1 MHTNPD
7 PPAMAA
13 DTPVSGSALRVLIVE
28 DESLV
33 SLFLQ
38 GVLRDLGHDVS
49 GIAPS
54 LRTALAF
61 AAGTPTD
68 LAIVDVGLAGDGG
81 DGIDAA
87 IALRKRHGIPAL
99 LMTGA
104 SLASLG
110 DRVKDAQPLGFLA
123 KPYTEVDVERALTAA
138 VAQLP
143 PRE

>member
-1 MHTNPD
+1 MQMNSD
-7 PPAMAA
+7 PPAAVVA
-13 DTPVSGSALRVLIVE
+13 TRVLRVLIVE

-38 GVLRDLGHDVS
+38 SVLRELGHEVS

-87 IALRKRHGIPAL
+87 MALRARHGIPAL

-110 DRVKDAQPLGFLA
+110 DRLNDAQPLGLLS
-123 KPYTEVDVERALTAA
+123 KPYTEADVERALSAA
-138 VAQLP
+138 MAHLP
-143 PRE
+143 PQN

>member
-1 MHTNPD
+1 MHMNPD
-7 PPAMAA
+7 PPVIPPATTTG
-13 DTPVSGSALRVLIVE
+13 TPTLRVLIVE

-38 GVLRDLGHDVS
+38 GVLRDLGHEVS

-104 SLASLG
+104 PLASLG
-110 DRVKDAQPLGFLA
+110 ERAKEAQPLGFLA
-123 KPYTEVDVERALTAA
+123 KPYTESEVESALNAA

-143 PRE
+143 PRD

>member
-1 MHTNPD
+1 MYMNSD
-7 PPAMAA
+7 PPVIAAGVPAMRG
-13 DTPVSGSALRVLIVE
+13 VLRVLIVE

-38 GVLRDLGHDVS
+38 GVLRDLGHEVS

-87 IALRKRHGIPAL
+87 IALRTRHGIPAL

-110 DRVKDAQPLGFLA
+110 ERAKAAQPLGFLA
-123 KPYTEVDVERALTAA
+123 KPYTEADVERALQAA

-143 PRE
+143 PRD